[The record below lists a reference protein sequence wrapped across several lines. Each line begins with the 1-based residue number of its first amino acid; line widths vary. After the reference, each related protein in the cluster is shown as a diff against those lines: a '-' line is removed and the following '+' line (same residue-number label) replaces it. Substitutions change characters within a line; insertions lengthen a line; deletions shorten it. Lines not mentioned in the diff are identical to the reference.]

1 MSLDH
6 LTLHDTPLVSATE
19 FKAKCL
25 DLLDRVGSAEM
36 QALRIT
42 KHGRVV
48 AMLVPALD
56 KTPDIAAL
64 HGCMADS
71 IIIDPNLDL
80 TAPVLDE
87 PLSAG
92 QGVLH
97 G

>member
-1 MSLDH
+1 MPLDDM
-6 LTLHDTPLVSATE
+6 TLDGVPLVSATE

-25 DLLDRVGSAEM
+25 DLLDRVGSPEM

-48 AMLVPALD
+48 AMLVPAPAEV
-56 KTPDIAAL
+56 PDIAAL
-64 HGCMADS
+64 HGCMAGS
-71 IIIDPNLDL
+71 IIIHPALDL

-87 PLSAG
+87 PLSAEHG
-92 QGVLH
+92 ALH